1 MAICAD
7 LLWFG
12 VFGSY
17 YTTLGN
23 IGESVGDE
31 KRVASELLNLRLGQI
46 MTVAMFNYVGYQSYV
61 DLLI

>member
-1 MAICAD
+1 MAVCAGSR
-7 LLWFG
+7 WFG

-31 KRVASELLNLRLGQI
+31 KRVASDLLNLLLGQI
-46 MTVAMFNYVGYQSYV
+46 MTVAPFKYVGYQFFA